1 MGIGGEMKERRIKW
15 QVLFVVMCIL
25 VSFSIY
31 DAFTIDESI
40 APTHPLLVSI
50 LLLCA
55 DVLILIGAYSY
66 AFRKELINS
75 KAFWIFTITFY
86 VFIYI
91 VALGYEF
98 INNRDG
104 YEIYDMFQISIIYL
118 LFAVCVLTPTVR
130 YISDL
135 TLRKK

>member
-1 MGIGGEMKERRIKW
+1 MGIGGEMKERRLKW
-15 QVLFVVMCIL
+15 RVLFVVMCFF

-55 DVLILIGAYSY
+55 DVLILIEAYNY
-66 AFRKELINS
+66 AFRKKLINS

-98 INNRDG
+98 VNNHDG
-104 YEIYDMFQISIIYL
+104 YEIYDMFQISFMYL
-118 LFAVCVLTPTVR
+118 LLASCVLTPTFK
-130 YISDL
+130 YISEL
-135 TLRKK
+135 GARK

>member
-1 MGIGGEMKERRIKW
+1 MGIGGEMKERRLKW
-15 QVLFVVMCIL
+15 RVLFVVMCFF

-55 DVLILIGAYSY
+55 DVLILIGAYNY
-66 AFRKELINS
+66 AFRKKLINS

-86 VFIYI
+86 VIIYI

-98 INNRDG
+98 VNNHDG
-104 YEIYDMFQISIIYL
+104 YEIYDMFQISFMYL
-118 LFAVCVLTPTVR
+118 LLASCVLTPTFK
-130 YISDL
+130 YISEL
-135 TLRKK
+135 GTRK